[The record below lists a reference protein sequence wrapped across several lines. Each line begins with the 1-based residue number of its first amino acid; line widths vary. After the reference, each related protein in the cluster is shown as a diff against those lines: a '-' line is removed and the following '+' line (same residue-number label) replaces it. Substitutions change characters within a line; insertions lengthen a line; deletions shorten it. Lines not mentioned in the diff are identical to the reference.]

1 MGLHRQRK
9 KKMKEK
15 MLKVADHRG
24 LKGAKEPSFA
34 LHADT
39 GGPAHS
45 YDEDEENA
53 ELLES
58 LRRLRDHCF
67 EIASRCCN
75 YLKNIFSSIGATSGG
90 SSYASGDVGGALTWV
105 EKELGELK
113 GVINA

>member
-1 MGLHRQRK
+1 
-9 KKMKEK
+9 MKEK

-34 LHADT
+34 LQVDT

-45 YDEDEENA
+45 FDEDEENA

-58 LRRLRDHCF
+58 LRRLRDHFF

-75 YLKNIFSSIGATSGG
+75 YLKKIFFSIGATLGR

>member
-1 MGLHRQRK
+1 
-9 KKMKEK
+9 MKEK

-34 LHADT
+34 LQVDT

-45 YDEDEENA
+45 FDEDEENA

-67 EIASRCCN
+67 GIASRCCD
-75 YLKNIFSSIGATSGG
+75 YLKKIFSSVGATSGG
-90 SSYASGDVGGALTWV
+90 RSYASEDVGGALTWA
-105 EKELGELK
+105 EKELGELE